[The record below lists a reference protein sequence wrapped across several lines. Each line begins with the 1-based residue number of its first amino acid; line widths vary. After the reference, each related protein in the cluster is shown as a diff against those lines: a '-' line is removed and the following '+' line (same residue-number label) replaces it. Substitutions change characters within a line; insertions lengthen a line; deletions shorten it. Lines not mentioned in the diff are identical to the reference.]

1 MTMRTLN
8 EDELLPLSMFAS
20 PDFSPLELS
29 KKRQLISQAEIL
41 KLIADYERATST
53 ELVTLVNENYKD
65 FLQVS
70 NDIKAVADRVASL
83 KEPLPAKYVKFK
95 ADMEVILGKSS
106 KIQEELSFLDQ
117 TRADNRLLDEIV
129 DICLC
134 VYAGVVGK
142 EEFEFEEIPILS
154 TEFER
159 GHVLVEAAEAVQ
171 AEGLWKGTP
180 ALQESLH
187 VIREELA
194 VIKNEFVSKLLQI
207 LEKTLSSSHG
217 NIVPNIKT
225 IELALKKLQSQSKFS
240 NSLKSRFFSEL
251 SLAGLPV
258 YSFLAAVEKEYLI
271 SGCLYQQLVAG
282 VDESLLN
289 TLLVHSV
296 VTEISAH
303 GPAVFVP
310 TSGSLGEF
318 RKTFVACSNFFDR
331 FSNDRPYIAEFL
343 GKFKTSIYFN
353 MATKPII
360 DTVSVGDVGG
370 TISTILDR
378 LFSPEILI
386 DKKLIPRAVQLMV
399 DLLEKLR
406 TNASVKGLARISKLG
421 KLFDSIP
428 SLESVVELPVDKL
441 SQLLAVETQLVAH
454 TMHALIS
461 AVVSEVSNP
470 IITTLESVKQ
480 VSALYRVASRG
491 LPNRHSVYVE
501 LAMKSVAAF
510 SEQLA
515 GVPASDREW
524 LERAIGEKISFACS
538 EAFASQVSDLMVR
551 ERQRPST
558 STTSPSEL
566 DKISCQLYLDMA
578 KVDESLLTGRR
589 SEKFKNVMIEFKKCY
604 AKFSP
609 S

>member
-1 MTMRTLN
+1 MSTLN
-8 EDELLPLSMFAS
+8 EDDFLPLSMFAS

-29 KKRQLISQAEIL
+29 KKRQLISQAEIM
-41 KLIADYERATST
+41 KVIADYERATST

-70 NDIKAVADRVASL
+70 NDIKAVADRVAAL

-95 ADMEVILGKSS
+95 AEMDVILGNSS
-106 KIQEELSFLDQ
+106 KIQAELSFLDQ
-117 TRADNRLLDEIV
+117 TLADNRLVEEIV

-134 VYAGVVGK
+134 VYAGVVEK
-142 EEFEFEEIPILS
+142 DEIEFEEISILS

-159 GHVLVEAAEAVQ
+159 AHVLVEAAEAVR

-180 ALQESLH
+180 GLHESLN

-194 VIKNEFVSKLLQI
+194 VIRNEFVSKLLQI

-217 NIVPNIKT
+217 KIVPNIKT
-225 IELALKKLQSQSKFS
+225 IEQALSKLHSKSKFS
-240 NSLKSRFFSEL
+240 HFVKALFFSGL
-251 SLAGLPV
+251 SMAGLPV
-258 YSFLAAVEKEYLI
+258 NAFLAAVDKEYLS

-289 TLLVHSV
+289 SLLVHAV

-318 RKTFVACSNFFDR
+318 RNSFVACSNFFDR

-353 MATKPII
+353 MSTKPVI
-360 DTVSVGDVGG
+360 DTVAVGDVGG
-370 TISTILDR
+370 TISTISER

-406 TNASVKGLARISKLG
+406 TNTSVTGLGRISQLR

-428 SLESVVELPVDKL
+428 SSSPWSSCPV
-441 SQLLAVETQLVAH
+441 TH
-454 TMHALIS
+454 C
-461 AVVSEVSNP
+461 
-470 IITTLESVKQ
+470 
-480 VSALYRVASRG
+480 RG
-491 LPNRHSVYVE
+491 
-501 LAMKSVAAF
+501 F
-510 SEQLA
+510 
-515 GVPASDREW
+515 
-524 LERAIGEKISFACS
+524 
-538 EAFASQVSDLMVR
+538 
-551 ERQRPST
+551 
-558 STTSPSEL
+558 
-566 DKISCQLYLDMA
+566 
-578 KVDESLLTGRR
+578 
-589 SEKFKNVMIEFKKCY
+589 
-604 AKFSP
+604 
-609 S
+609 